1 MSCSPG
7 GCLPCSH
14 SSARAPPTASHTRKH
29 THTQAC
35 PDPRRLPP
43 SILAVELSCIRDTL
57 PPQLSQLHG
66 LQSLAVRRGLVSEGV
81 LLTEYECLAH
91 LAGLRSRRGLGE
103 A

>member
-1 MSCSPG
+1 MPALQPLQRPG
-7 GCLPCSH
+7 PSH
-14 SSARAPPTASHTRKH
+14 SLTRTHTTHTRKH